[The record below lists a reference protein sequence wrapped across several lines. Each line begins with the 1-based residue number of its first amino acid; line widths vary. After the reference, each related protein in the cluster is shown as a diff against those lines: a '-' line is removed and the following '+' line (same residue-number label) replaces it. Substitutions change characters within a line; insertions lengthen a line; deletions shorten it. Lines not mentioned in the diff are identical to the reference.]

1 MRFTL
6 HHCILSAEN
15 SAWQVLSKC
24 VLGDGGGLAGGVR
37 KPAVGNRATWVRAK
51 LGFWE
56 TEWCPCSWESCI
68 HARNWMLPSVLC
80 AFSALSCCPTEQL
93 GIVAYSPATPLA
105 L

>member
-24 VLGDGGGLAGGVR
+24 VLGDLHGGGLAGGVR

-56 TEWCPCSWESCI
+56 TVVS
-68 HARNWMLPSVLC
+68 ML
-80 AFSALSCCPTEQL
+80 L
-93 GIVAYSPATPLA
+93 GILRTRKELDAPFRSVCLQRIVLLPH
-105 L
+105 